1 MSEAA
6 FFHDLLYAMLA
17 LSAVTFVALFVITA
31 PYGRHTRAGW
41 GPTIPSTFGWL
52 LMEAPASLGFAAFYL
67 AGEHRA
73 EAAPLALLAMWQLHY
88 VNRAFVYPFR
98 RRGGDKPMPLAVA
111 LMGFAFNIANSYLN
125 ARWVSHFAFHGHG
138 WSAGWLAS
146 PRFIAGAA
154 LFLTGF
160 VINQHADE
168 VLRTLR
174 APGERG
180 YKIPHGGLY
189 RFVSA
194 PNYFGELVEWSGFAL
209 AAWSPA
215 ALVFVVWT
223 AANLAPRAWAN
234 HRWYRRTFAD
244 YPTGRRA
251 LVPFLF

>member
-1 MSEAA
+1 MNEAA
-6 FFHDLLYAMLA
+6 LFHDLLVGMLA
-17 LSAVTFVALFVITA
+17 TSLVAFAALSVVAA
-31 PYGRHTRAGW
+31 PYGRHARAGW
-41 GPTIPSTFGWL
+41 GPTVSSTVGWV
-52 LMEAPASLGFAAFYL
+52 LMEAPASLGFLAFYL
-67 AGEHRA
+67 LGEHRA
-73 EAAPLALLAMWQLHY
+73 ELAPLTLLALWQLHY

-111 LMGFAFNIANSYLN
+111 LLGVAFNLANAWAN
-125 ARWVSHFAFHGHG
+125 ARFVSHFAQYPD
-138 WSAGWLAS
+138 GWLAS
-146 PRFIAGAA
+146 PRFVGGAA
-154 LFLTGF
+154 LFLAGF
-160 VINQHADE
+160 AVNQHADQ

-194 PNYFGELVEWSGFAL
+194 PNYFGELVEWSGFAV

-215 ALVFVVWT
+215 ALVFVLWT

-234 HRWYRRTFAD
+234 HRWYRRTFPD